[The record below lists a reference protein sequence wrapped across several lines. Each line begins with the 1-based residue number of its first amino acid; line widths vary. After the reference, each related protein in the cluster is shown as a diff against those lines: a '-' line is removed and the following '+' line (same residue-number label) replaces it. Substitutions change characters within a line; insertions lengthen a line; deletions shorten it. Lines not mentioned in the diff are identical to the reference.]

1 MDSFNSF
8 TLRDNLNLTMPEFE
22 MAVSLIDG
30 LDLTRREVSP
40 KQAERDRSRK
50 LTDGVYIYRGR
61 KKNDFCFCMI
71 GLRHHSSCFPV
82 RSK

>member
-8 TLRDNLNLTMPEFE
+8 TLRDNLSLTMAEFE

-40 KQAERDRSRK
+40 KQSA
-50 LTDGVYIYRGR
+50 
-61 KKNDFCFCMI
+61 I
-71 GLRHHSSCFPV
+71 GLVSQR
-82 RSK
+82 RR

>member
-1 MDSFNSF
+1 MAFQVMDSFNSF

-40 KQAERDRSRK
+40 KQSATGFVGRLLGYRDVGGN
-50 LTDGVYIYRGR
+50 L
-61 KKNDFCFCMI
+61 FCF
-71 GLRHHSSCFPV
+71 FPIFV
-82 RSK
+82 SA